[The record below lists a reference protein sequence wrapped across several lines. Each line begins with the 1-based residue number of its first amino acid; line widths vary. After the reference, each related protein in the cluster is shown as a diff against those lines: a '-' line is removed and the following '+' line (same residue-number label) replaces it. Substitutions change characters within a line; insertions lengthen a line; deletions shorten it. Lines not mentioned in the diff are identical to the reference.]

1 MRHQRMLSPLTSTL
15 TNFASA
21 TPLTSTLTKTKDLKS
36 FNINTYKKRG
46 GVPHFPSVAA
56 TLPPEPFPPSGSSS
70 SLRVAGPRLPVETV
84 ARTLAFPQWTAHPLQ
99 TAWPVAHGTSTKSGT
114 PIGKPAR
121 QMAATSWYF
130 AYASNMSRA
139 QMQSRAGNILEAQA
153 ARLENYEIV
162 FNKKSHGGSAKA
174 HSRPAAGE
182 GVFRA
187 REQHP
192 PATPPPRYKTET

>member
-1 MRHQRMLSPLTSTL
+1 MACRSRCAYNGLSAVDGAPFTDRMARRTRHQ
-15 TNFASA
+15 
-21 TPLTSTLTKTKDLKS
+21 
-36 FNINTYKKRG
+36 
-46 GVPHFPSVAA
+46 
-56 TLPPEPFPPSGSSS
+56 
-70 SLRVAGPRLPVETV
+70 
-84 ARTLAFPQWTAHPLQ
+84 Q
-99 TAWPVAHGTSTKSGT
+99 KSGT
-114 PIGKPAR
+114 PIGKPER

-139 QMQSRAGNILEAQA
+139 QMQSRAGNILEAQT

>member
-1 MRHQRMLSPLTSTL
+1 MRHQSMLS
-15 TNFASA
+15 
-21 TPLTSTLTKTKDLKS
+21 PLTSTLTKTKDLKS

-56 TLPPEPFPPSGSSS
+56 TRPPESSRRAGSSS
-70 SLRVAGPRLPVETV
+70 SLRIAGPRLPAETV
-84 ARTLAFPQWTAHPLQ
+84 ARTMALPQWTAHPSR

-139 QMQSRAGNILEAQA
+139 QMQSRAGNILEAQT

-162 FNKKSHGGSAKA
+162 FNKKSHGGSANA
-174 HSRPAAGE
+174 NPR
-182 GVFRA
+182 
-187 REQHP
+187 
-192 PATPPPRYKTET
+192 PPRRKGGFGAA